1 MLGFSPISDQPISSV
16 PGAAGGAYTIACD
29 PAAFTLAA
37 QDATLIR
44 GRVVVADAAAFTLA
58 AQDATLIRGR
68 VVTAD
73 PAAFTVAAQD
83 ATLTYATPGA
93 YTIACDAAAF
103 TLAAQDATLT
113 FTPIASTG
121 GGVPWNVWGKTG
133 ETEDQKRTRRLAQGI
148 IARAKKPTADIG
160 RLKEQAARVSG
171 LLREDAERLDA
182 LAERYQVELRQKADD
197 ALRDTLMRARNDAL
211 ATRQLEARMIQ
222 AQVQAESARQQI
234 EELDIVFLV
243 VMLAAL

>member
-1 MLGFSPISDQPISSV
+1 MSLLLALT
-16 PGAAGGAYTIACD
+16 AAGGSTYTITCD
-29 PAAFTLAA
+29 PAAFVVSA
-37 QDATLIR
+37 QDASLIR
-44 GRVVVADAAAFTLA
+44 GRVVAADAAAFTVA
-58 AQDATLIRGR
+58 AQDASLIRGR

-73 PAAFTVAAQD
+73 AAAFTVAAQD
-83 ATLTYATPGA
+83 ATLTYTPAAGA
-93 YTIACDAAAF
+93 YTIVGDPAAF
-103 TLAAQDATLT
+103 VWAVQDAGLIY
-113 FTPIASTG
+113 TPAASTG

-148 IARAKKPTADIG
+148 IARAKKPSADIG

-182 LAERYQVELRQKADD
+182 LAERYQGELRQRADD

-234 EELDIVFLV
+234 EELDIVFMV